1 MDIGVYT
8 VYPMVVLF
16 GRPLNIKALGSKL
29 SSGVDGEGSIICEY
43 EDMTASLIYSKIN
56 SSSLPSEV
64 QG

>member
-1 MDIGVYT
+1 
-8 VYPMVVLF
+8 MVVLF